1 LYLNFHGVV
10 SSLEETSC
18 EGWQYGCNLS
28 KKNKQKHGN
37 KFRMGPE
44 KREDVKE
51 TRSKVTG
58 NGEKILKASRKQ
70 NIDLEHL
77 TTLL

>member
-1 LYLNFHGVV
+1 
-10 SSLEETSC
+10 
-18 EGWQYGCNLS
+18 
-28 KKNKQKHGN
+28 
-37 KFRMGPE
+37 MGPE